1 MPFQSGSLRLT
12 TATWSAMTGTGI
24 TTMSVSKSTYLIREG
39 FRSIRT
45 HGFMSFASVT
55 IITACLIIMGCIT
68 LLSLNIDSL
77 IGDLEQQNEV
87 VAFVDE
93 SIVDEAQAAALQPSV
108 LGVENVLSADF
119 VSRNSAM
126 NSFMSKYDDRLM
138 EGIDETV
145 FRHRFVIHLVDISQM
160 ADTKAQLEAIPGI
173 AKVNAHIEYANR
185 FVRVR
190 NIVSV
195 VSLVLTVI
203 LVFVSFFIMSNTIKL
218 TTYGR
223 REEIAIM
230 KMVGATNSFIR
241 TPFVIEGL
249 ILGLLGGLF
258 GFLAVWGI
266 YSVLNSSLLDTLTG
280 SFISLVPFRNVMLPM
295 LATYLG
301 VGILIGVFGG
311 VNAIRNYLKV

>member
-1 MPFQSGSLRLT
+1 
-12 TATWSAMTGTGI
+12 MTEMGI
-24 TTMSVSKSTYLIREG
+24 TAMSLSRGTYLIREG
-39 FRSIRT
+39 FRSIKI

-55 IITACLIIMGCIT
+55 IITACLIIMGSIT
-68 LLSLNIDSL
+68 LLSLNIDQL
-77 IGDLEQQNEV
+77 IADLEQQNEV

-93 SIVDEAQAAALQPSV
+93 EIIDPAQAAALQPSV
-108 LGVENVLSADF
+108 LAVDNVLSADF
-119 VSRNSAM
+119 VSRTDAM
-126 NSFMSKYDDRLM
+126 SNFMSKYDDRLM

-160 ADTKAQLEAIPGI
+160 AETKTQLEAIPGI
-173 AKVNAHIEYANR
+173 AKVNAHIEYADR

-195 VSLVLTVI
+195 ISLILTVI

-230 KMVGATNSFIR
+230 KMVGATNAFIR

-249 ILGLLGGLF
+249 ILGILGGLF

-266 YSVLNSSLLDTLTG
+266 YTVLNSSLLDTLTG
-280 SFISLVPFRNVMLPM
+280 SFISLVPFRTVRLPL
-295 LATYLG
+295 LASYLG

>member
-1 MPFQSGSLRLT
+1 M
-12 TATWSAMTGTGI
+12 
-24 TTMSVSKSTYLIREG
+24 IREG
-39 FRSIRT
+39 FRSIKT
-45 HGFMSFASVT
+45 HGLMSFATVT
-55 IITACLIIMGCIT
+55 IIMACLIIMGSVA
-68 LLSLNIDSL
+68 LLSLNINYL
-77 IGDLEQQNEV
+77 IKDLEKQNEV
-87 VAFVDE
+87 VAFVD
-93 SIVDEAQAAALQPSV
+93 DEIEDEEEAKAIGSQILAVSNISA
-108 LGVENVLSADF
+108 ADF
-119 VSRNSAM
+119 VSRSEAM
-126 NSFMSKYDDRLM
+126 QNYMSKYDKSLM